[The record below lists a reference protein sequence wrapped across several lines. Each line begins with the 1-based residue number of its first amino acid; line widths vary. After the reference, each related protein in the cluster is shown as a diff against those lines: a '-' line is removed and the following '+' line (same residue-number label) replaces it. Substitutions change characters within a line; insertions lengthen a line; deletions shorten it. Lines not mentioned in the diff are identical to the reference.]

1 MSEQCTALT
10 VYEPPVDYK
19 KIAEAV
25 ARIREAFEK
34 MTKALLEALK
44 PVIEAVAARLSDF
57 YEAML
62 RSVATPKEWHMM
74 KHAKRWRI
82 RKKYRNRLARRLAEM
97 IRRATK

>member
-1 MSEQCTALT
+1 MNEQCTALT

-19 KIAEAV
+19 TIAEAV

-34 MTKALLEALK
+34 MAKALLEALK

-57 YEAML
+57 YEVML
-62 RSVATPKEWHMM
+62 RSVATPKEWHTM